1 MSVTSKC
8 TPNVSQNE
16 HENKC
21 TQMYKNVFRCRLHLH
36 TFADRVLFLNVFF
49 SINVFFS
56 NVLKCTPNV
65 LPNVHFVFPD
75 FPRIVEIQMYPNV
88 HLCTSQMYSKCT
100 LKCTPDVHFVFPSFP
115 RIVEIQMYL
124 NVHVHTFR
132 FTAS

>member
-49 SINVFFS
+49 SINVFFF
-56 NVLKCTPNV
+56 KCT
-65 LPNVHFVFPD
+65 
-75 FPRIVEIQMYPNV
+75 
-88 HLCTSQMYSKCT
+88 QMYSKCT
-100 LKCTPDVHFVFPSFP
+100 PKC
-115 RIVEIQMYL
+115 
-124 NVHVHTFR
+124 TFR
-132 FTAS
+132 FPGFSKNSGNPNVPKCTFAYISNVLQMYPQMYPGCTFRFPEFSQNSGNPNVPKCTFSYI